1 MITIN
6 KVEDVPVFL
15 GCIALTE
22 HLKDKV
28 KQMLTTLET
37 ENLES
42 YGSIYGKPPAV
53 ANGTPLQSQCHLG
66 NIP

>member
-28 KQMLTTLET
+28 KQMLATLET
-37 ENLES
+37 DNLEP
-42 YGSIYGKPPAV
+42 YGSIY
-53 ANGTPLQSQCHLG
+53 LIQFESHW
-66 NIP
+66 NISNEI

>member
-28 KQMLTTLET
+28 KQMLTTFET
-37 ENLES
+37 DNLNQGYRKIIVKEVNS
-42 YGSIYGKPPAV
+42 NKYVQTSILI
-53 ANGTPLQSQCHLG
+53 N
-66 NIP
+66 